1 MVRIG
6 STLLLLH
13 ITAAEADGC
22 SLNSKP
28 NNINPMGKMP
38 GPIGPIRLISMTIGT
53 ILRWVLEIWLI
64 AAIILA
70 VGIITDRYCMNKYA
84 GTYDYTETV
93 SITCEGNVISKT
105 KTGSLT
111 ITNATKT
118 KLHLSAPFSVDAS
131 PRAFGTEFKCDAVEI
146 KDNGTDI
153 RYEFENGYLDG
164 DNTTLHISYV
174 GTGTVTFNGKKTSCK
189 VVSTIEG
196 TKRQS

>member
-13 ITAAEADGC
+13 ITAAEADGS

-53 ILRWVLEIWLI
+53 ILRWVLEIGLI

-131 PRAFGTEFKCDAVEI
+131 PRTLGTEFKCDAVEV
-146 KDNGTDI
+146 KDDGTDM

-174 GTGTVTFNGKKTSCK
+174 GTGTVTFNGKKTPCK

-196 TKRQS
+196 TKR